1 MLCAVAAFGCGCV
14 VCDCVVWLCRAVAVL
29 LCGVAVCGCEVVS
42 RLVVLFGYVG
52 RVWYAVACVVVLCE
66 VVV

>member
-1 MLCAVAAFGCGCV
+1 MQ
-14 VCDCVVWLCRAVAVL
+14 LCRAVAVVS
-29 LCGVAVCGCEVVS
+29 CGGAVWDCVVGS
-42 RLVVLFGYVG
+42 CLVVLFGYVG